1 MHDTIRFLLGDAERT
16 IAGVPPTRTVLEW
29 LRGEARACGTK
40 EGCAEGD
47 CGACTV
53 VLGEP
58 DGDAMRWRAVNACI
72 LFVPALDGRQLL
84 TVEHLRDP
92 DGTLHPVQQAMVA
105 YHGSQCGFC
114 TPGFVMSLFALYH
127 AGSAPDRQAANE
139 ALAGNLCRCTGY
151 RPILDAAREACTG
164 VPADRFAARAA
175 DTAARLR
182 AMAADEPL
190 DYSADGGRFLAPRTT
205 EQLAAAVEAHPDAT
219 ILAGGTDVG
228 LWVTKLHKP
237 LPTVIAIERVA
248 GFGRVEQRDGV
259 LEIGAGATYED
270 ALTAIAAHWPD
281 FARMVRRLG
290 SRQIRN
296 RGTLGGNVANASPIG
311 DTPPALIALNA
322 TLVLRA
328 GDVQRRLPAEDFFR
342 GYRKTALA
350 SRRVSGVDR
359 DPVADRGRSFCHLQ
373 GIKTVRAG
381 HFRSVRGVQL
391 AAE

>member
-72 LFVPALDGRQLL
+72 LFAAGARRPAAADGGAPARPGR
-84 TVEHLRDP
+84 HM
-92 DGTLHPVQQAMVA
+92 HPVQQAMVA

-164 VPADRFAARAA
+164 CRRPVRRSGGGD
-175 DTAARLR
+175 AARLR
-182 AMAADEPL
+182 AMA
-190 DYSADGGRFLAPRTT
+190 
-205 EQLAAAVEAHPDAT
+205 
-219 ILAGGTDVG
+219 
-228 LWVTKLHKP
+228 
-237 LPTVIAIERVA
+237 PTSRW
-248 GFGRVEQRDGV
+248 
-259 LEIGAGATYED
+259 T
-270 ALTAIAAHWPD
+270 
-281 FARMVRRLG
+281 VRRW
-290 SRQIRN
+290 R
-296 RGTLGGNVANASPIG
+296 
-311 DTPPALIALNA
+311 AL
-322 TLVLRA
+322 
-328 GDVQRRLPAEDFFR
+328 F
-342 GYRKTALA
+342 
-350 SRRVSGVDR
+350 SRRARSNSLRRRGGASGR
-359 DPVADRGRSFCHLQ
+359 NDPGRRHRCRAVGDQVAQALCRP
-373 GIKTVRAG
+373 
-381 HFRSVRGVQL
+381 
-391 AAE
+391 